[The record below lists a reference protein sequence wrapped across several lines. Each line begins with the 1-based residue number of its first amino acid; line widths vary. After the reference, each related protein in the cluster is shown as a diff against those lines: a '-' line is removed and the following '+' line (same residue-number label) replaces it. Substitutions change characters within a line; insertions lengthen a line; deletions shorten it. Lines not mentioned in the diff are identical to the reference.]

1 MSLADA
7 AHALDELAAGQTPDP
22 ALAMRGLEAIDP
34 LLLQGGRDQALRDA
48 ADLLELVVVRD
59 GSLVTLAETRD
70 RAAVM
75 ANAVRQVMGDAS

>member
-7 AHALDELAAGQTPDP
+7 AHALDELAAGQIPDQ
-22 ALAMRGLEAIDP
+22 ARGMRGLEALDP
-34 LLLQGGRDQALRDA
+34 MLLQGGRDQALRGA